1 MILCAAM
8 MVSLMA
14 VCASWNPW
22 PVPLGGK
29 SEWPAEDPVTNV
41 GSAVLDPCARW
52 KLDAVCAPLNV
63 WPQPSL
69 YVVLMGTRMLVNA
82 SSMSMPVHT
91 RSAYMWP
98 QLDTARPVETQFAPL
113 GLCAQLDSVYVLV
126 VSTLH
131 LALCVAVMVLPTSV
145 PVSYEKL
152 PVNSRYKLRRPMQG
166 HVSRLSV
173 AQGALVLGKTMHVN
187 RSYVG
192 SMVVSGMRTQ
202 KMDHVSVTL
211 AARVSLE
218 AQCVAQMG
226 SPMALSVS

>member
-1 MILCAAM
+1 M
-8 MVSLMA
+8 MVSLTA

-22 PVPLGGK
+22 PVPSGGK
-29 SEWPAEDPVTNV
+29 SEWPAEDPVTDV
-41 GSAVLDPCARW
+41 DSVVLDPCARW

-63 WPQPSL
+63 WPQPSP
-69 YVVLMGTRMLVNA
+69 YVVLMGTHMLVNV
-82 SSMSMPVHT
+82 SCMSTPVHT

-113 GLCAQLDSVYVLV
+113 GPCAQLDSVYVPI

-131 LALCVAVMVLPTSV
+131 LALCVAVMVSPTSV

-152 PVNSRYKLRRPMQG
+152 PVSSRYKLRRPVQG
-166 HVSRLSV
+166 RVSMLSV
-173 AQGALVLGKTMHVN
+173 ARGDLVLGKTTSVS
-187 RSYVG
+187 RSYAG

-211 AARVSLE
+211 AARVS
-218 AQCVAQMG
+218 
-226 SPMALSVS
+226 